1 MVTWFTLSTVTSD
14 PPGCGDCDN
23 CDNVK
28 LGKSGFLIKG
38 WGGSEGNGK
47 MAGRVYTKFFE
58 NLILDTFTQCESLT
72 QLTRTHQCD
81 T

>member
-14 PPGCGDCDN
+14 PPSCGDCDN

-47 MAGRVYTKFFE
+47 MAVRYPKKILLFFS
-58 NLILDTFTQCESLT
+58 NDTFTHCESPNSLASY
-72 QLTRTHQCD
+72 LPM
-81 T
+81 

>member
-1 MVTWFTLSTVTSD
+1 MTPDAWSHGSHCALVMVTWFTLSTVTSD

-38 WGGSEGNGK
+38 VGWVRGK
-47 MAGRVYTKFFE
+47 WESGREDLHKIF
-58 NLILDTFTQCESLT
+58 
-72 QLTRTHQCD
+72 
-81 T
+81 